1 MLSEAERLVFASCKT
16 PMQQRMVTV
25 GEGIQ
30 INTWTSLGGDSKP
43 ALVCMHGWTA
53 SCAFW
58 HLAIDELAHHY
69 KLYLADWVGFGRSSS
84 VPFTGAS
91 AQDAE
96 DYWLRPF
103 EAWRLA
109 MGLGRFILAGHSLGG
124 YLSCVYACAH
134 PDRVISLVLVSP
146 GGVTANST
154 VLEPGTPVVEADAI
168 ESVAHHAAH
177 DDDDME
183 ENREQSSRSSPPPP
197 SHAAQSIIFA
207 GIKVTPGS
215 RVHNW
220 VWYFS
225 PSGVLR
231 ALGPFGRKYI
241 MRFLR
246 QRWGRQANA
255 AFTEYTYH
263 MVARSG
269 GHAGENATRGI
280 FRPIAV
286 PNRPLSERVASLAMP
301 SLWLY
306 GDMDWMRVEAAV
318 ECKALIQPKLHART
332 HVVVVPNSS
341 HQIMLDASGALVD
354 AMVNF
359 INTAGKRV
367 GECVEPYPAPG
378 L

>member
-30 INTWTSLGGDSKP
+30 INTWTSNGNDTKP

-53 SCAFW
+53 SSAFW
-58 HLAIDELAHHY
+58 HLTIDDLAHHY

-84 VPFTGAS
+84 VPFTGS
-91 AQDAE
+91 STQDAE
-96 DYWLRPF
+96 DFWLRPF
-103 EAWRLA
+103 EEWRLA
-109 MGLGRFILAGHSLGG
+109 MGLDRFILAGHSLGG

-134 PDRVISLVLVSP
+134 PDRVVSLVLVSP

-154 VLEPGTPVVEADAI
+154 VLEPGTPVAEADAI

-177 DDDDME
+177 EDDME

-197 SHAAQSIIFA
+197 SPPQSIVFA

-215 RVHNW
+215 RLHNW

-231 ALGPFGRKYI
+231 ALGPFGRQKAV
-241 MRFLR
+241 RFL
-246 QRWGRQANA
+246 QRKWGHKANA

-269 GHAGENATRGI
+269 GHAGEDATRSI

-306 GDMDWMRVEAAV
+306 GDKDWMRVEAAV
-318 ECKALIQPKLHART
+318 ECKALIQPKLHACT

-341 HQIMLDASGALVD
+341 HQIMLDASGALAD

-367 GECVEPYPAPG
+367 GKCVQPYPAPG